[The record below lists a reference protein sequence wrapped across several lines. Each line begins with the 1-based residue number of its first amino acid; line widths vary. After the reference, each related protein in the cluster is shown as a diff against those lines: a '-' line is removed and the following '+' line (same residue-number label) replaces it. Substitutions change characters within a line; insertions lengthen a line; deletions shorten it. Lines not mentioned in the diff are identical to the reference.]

1 MFRKRRA
8 LARRFMNEN
17 AEVIL
22 DEPRNVFSID
32 ELALIERFALE
43 LGLDWGGVDVLRDR
57 SSGRIYIVDANKTDM
72 GPPVALKLGSKLRST
87 RRMARAFAGAFA
99 PKKR

>member
-1 MFRKRRA
+1 M
-8 LARRFMNEN
+8 
-17 AEVIL
+17 
-22 DEPRNVFSID
+22 
-32 ELALIERFALE
+32 IERFAAD

-57 SSGRIYIVDANKTDM
+57 MSGRIYIVDANKTDM
-72 GPPVALKLGSKLRST
+72 GPPVALKLAAKLRAT